1 MVLNYRAANYSG
13 WPLSRFILYSH
24 CISYTMQSYKKYLN
38 YANISI
44 NIFSK
49 LLLKNTKPSNT
60 FSMASEKALESL
72 AAKIHRQGL
81 CYTLG

>member
-1 MVLNYRAANYSG
+1 
-13 WPLSRFILYSH
+13 
-24 CISYTMQSYKKYLN
+24 MQSYKKYLN

-60 FSMASEKALESL
+60 FSMAYEKVLESL
-72 AAKIHRQGL
+72 AAKNHRQGL